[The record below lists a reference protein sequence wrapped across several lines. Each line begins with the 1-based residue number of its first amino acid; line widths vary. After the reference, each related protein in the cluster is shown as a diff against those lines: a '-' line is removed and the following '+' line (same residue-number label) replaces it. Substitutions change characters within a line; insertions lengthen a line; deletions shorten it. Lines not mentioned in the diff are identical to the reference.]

1 MYLCINQ
8 RLNNMC
14 QFRVKGI
21 SKNSII
27 QIGNYYDLLKKTD
40 RALHTIYITDTNLAN
55 IYKNFLDEKNVIV
68 IPPGEKNKNLS
79 ILEVIY
85 EKLIQ
90 MGADRKSFIIGFGGG
105 VITDI
110 AGFVAS
116 TYMRGINFGFI
127 PTSVLAVVDASIGG
141 KNGVNHNMFKNMIGN
156 INQPDFVYIDPVF
169 FNTLPDKE
177 YINGLSE
184 AIKQY
189 LIADKENFNVFSNN
203 YHHILNKESNQ
214 LTAFLCKQI
223 KIKVDIVNRDE
234 KESGERKKLN
244 FGHTFGHAIEKL
256 SGMNHGFAV
265 SIGMVIAAKISFK
278 LGYLTEDDV
287 NQIISILTSI
297 GLPVKQE
304 LPPLQILNAMHHD
317 KKKDGDNID
326 FIALESI
333 GKAKIIPMKMKELD
347 NLFLELE

>member
-1 MYLCINQ
+1 
-8 RLNNMC
+8 MC
-14 QFRVKGI
+14 QFRVKGV

-27 QIGNYYDLLKKTD
+27 QIGNYYDLLKKLD
-40 RALHTIYITDTNLAN
+40 SSLHTIYITDSNLSR
-55 IYKNFLDEKNVIV
+55 IYKNFLEDKNVIV
-68 IPPGEKNKNLS
+68 IPPGEKNKTLS
-79 ILEVIY
+79 IIEIIY

-116 TYMRGINFGFI
+116 TYMRGICFGFL
-127 PTSVLAVVDASIGG
+127 PTSLLAVVDASIGG
-141 KNGVNHNMFKNMIGN
+141 KNGVNHNMYKNMIGN
-156 INQPDFVYIDPVF
+156 FNQPDFVYVDPVF
-169 FNTLPDKE
+169 FKTLPEEE
-177 YINGLSE
+177 YINGLAE

-189 LIADKENFNVFSNN
+189 LIADKESFDLFSNN
-203 YHHILNKESNQ
+203 YNHILNKESDQ
-214 LTAFLCKQI
+214 LTEFLCKQI

-256 SGMNHGFAV
+256 SGVKHGFAV

-278 LGYLTEDDV
+278 LGYLKEGDL
-287 NQIISILTSI
+287 ILIMNLIKSI
-297 GLPVKQE
+297 GLPVNHD

-317 KKKDGDNID
+317 KKKDRDNID
-326 FIALESI
+326 FVVLQSI
-333 GKAKIIPMKMKELD
+333 GNAKIVPMKMTELD
-347 NLFLELE
+347 KLFLELD